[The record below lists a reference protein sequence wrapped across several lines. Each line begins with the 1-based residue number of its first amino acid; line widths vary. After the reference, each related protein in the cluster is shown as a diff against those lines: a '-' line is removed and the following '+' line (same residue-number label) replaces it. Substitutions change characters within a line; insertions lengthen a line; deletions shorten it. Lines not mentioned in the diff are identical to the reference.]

1 MTRCCLKP
9 VPEGIE
15 LRVFVQPRASR
26 NKLVEWRGD
35 ELKIALAAPP
45 VDGAANKACCVFLA
59 KTFGLSRGAVQLL
72 SGESSRHKRLLLA
85 GATLQEVTQSLES
98 RGLDI
103 PGASH

>member
-1 MTRCCLKP
+1 VSQPCLKP
-9 VPEGIE
+9 VPTGVE

-45 VDGAANKACCVFLA
+45 VDGAANKACCLFLA
-59 KTFGLSRGAVQLL
+59 KAFGLSRSAVRLL
-72 SGESSRHKRLLLA
+72 SGESSRHKRLLLE
-85 GATLQEVTQSLES
+85 GATLEGVAQSLAS

-103 PGASH
+103 PAESH